1 MNSVLLFFIAALA
14 TANAA
19 SLTENLD
26 PRIVNGQD
34 VKPGEIPF
42 QVSLQQ
48 NGRHFCGGSVLN
60 AHYILTAAHC
70 VVDQGAATDI
80 EIVVGTTNLQVR
92 PSMYR
97 GSKIIVHEKYQSW
110 NNWMNDIAL
119 IKVDTSIATGSQ
131 VSYVPLPSANEP
143 VRAGAEAVVSGWG
156 RLRMNGPTTDKLQ
169 KARIYITDQTACR
182 NVYHT
187 IFDSQICASDP
198 QTVRGACNGD
208 SGGPL
213 TVNGKIV
220 GIVSWSRG
228 CALSDYPTVYTRVTS
243 YLDWIRQHAV

>member
-1 MNSVLLFFIAALA
+1 MNSVLLLFIAALA
-14 TANAA
+14 AANAT
-19 SLTENLD
+19 SLTQNLD

-34 VKPGEIPF
+34 VKSGEIPF
-42 QVSLQQ
+42 QVSLQK

-60 AHYILTAAHC
+60 ANYILTAAHC
-70 VVDQGAATDI
+70 VVDQGTNI
-80 EIVVGTTNLQVR
+80 EVVVGTVNLQVR
-92 PSMYR
+92 PAVYQAT
-97 GSKIIVHEKYQSW
+97 KIIVHEKYTPS

-119 IKVDTSIATGSQ
+119 IRVNKEIAKGPQ

-143 VRAGAEAVVSGWG
+143 VRAGAEAIVSGWG
-156 RLRMNGPTTDKLQ
+156 RLRLNGPTTDKLQ
-169 KARIYITDQTACR
+169 KARIFITDQTTCK

-187 IFDSQICASDP
+187 IFDSQICANDP
-198 QTVRGACNGD
+198 QTEKGACNGD

-228 CALSDYPTVYTRVTS
+228 CALSKYPTVYTRVTS
-243 YLDWIRQHAV
+243 FLDWIRQHAV